1 MKKLLLF
8 LALVV
13 SFHSL
18 LCASSEV
25 GEQLYQ
31 QYSGCHGNNGT
42 NKAFGKSKIIASMP
56 FVELIKILSLYKDKE
71 FQTLDSSAVM
81 AKQIKALNEEQI
93 KELSLYISTLKY

>member
-8 LALVV
+8 LALMA
-13 SFHSL
+13 SFTPL
-18 LCASSEV
+18 ICASSEV
-25 GEQLYQ
+25 GAQLYQ
-31 QYSGCHGNNGT
+31 QCAGCHGNNDT
-42 NKAFGKSKIIASMP
+42 NKAFDKSKIIASMP
-56 FVELIKILSLYKDKE
+56 FVELIQILSSYKDKE